1 MDHVPA
7 ARRASAV
14 RQLGLPTEILDVAVG
29 STGLDQVLRHA
40 PLHCPWPD
48 LTWREYALQPYY
60 PLTVGSANVSPSS
73 GARCG
78 ERTRTHR
85 CACAHTCACAHPA
98 RVAHTH
104 ARACTHTATHSHIH
118 KPAREQGME
127 AGIP

>member
-14 RQLGLPTEILDVAVG
+14 RQLGLPAEILDVAVG
-29 STGLDQVLRHA
+29 STGLDQVLPHA
-40 PLHCPWPD
+40 PLHGPWPEQHGES
-48 LTWREYALQPYY
+48 TLQPSY
-60 PLTVGSANVSPSS
+60 PFTLGSANVSPSS

-85 CACAHTCACAHPA
+85 CACAHTCARTHPS
-98 RVAHTH
+98 RVAHTD

-118 KPAREQGME
+118 KPARAQGME

>member
-40 PLHCPWPD
+40 PRLYPWPEQ
-48 LTWREYALQPYY
+48 TWQEYALQPYY

-85 CACAHTCACAHPA
+85 CACAHTCARTHPS
-98 RVAHTH
+98 RVAHTD